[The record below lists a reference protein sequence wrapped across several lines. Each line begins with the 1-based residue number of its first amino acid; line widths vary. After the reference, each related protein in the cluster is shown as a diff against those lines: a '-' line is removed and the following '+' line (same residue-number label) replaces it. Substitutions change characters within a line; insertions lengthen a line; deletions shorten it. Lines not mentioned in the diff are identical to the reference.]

1 MSNRKP
7 HRLGLQLFGVVL
19 FGTFAATASHAEKV
33 PMAVMGKGKFM
44 TKEECVALPQAVWI
58 KAMGR
63 DICMR
68 YYLSTAGGQGSRPV
82 VFLQGDAPSTK
93 DVDTADLVK
102 YADRISK
109 DTKTTGIYL
118 ARLGRDGSSGSH
130 GDRHTQLELHAT
142 NAALEAIKRH
152 HHFEGFHLYGH
163 SGGANLVAALLGLRR
178 DLACTVPA
186 DGKLAGSGKR
196 NVSDPA
202 LQVFWA
208 SDAIPNIAR
217 NHAARIIVVIDPQ
230 DRIIP
235 ISNQLP
241 FVEKLRRAGGKV
253 EVFFV
258 DSGGDEHADHHATTG
273 HAALVMRECIR
284 GASHDDIAAGLAE
297 LVANHHKAALAAEKA
312 KAAKQSDAKSGQRN
326 TP

>member
-1 MSNRKP
+1 MSIRNA
-7 HRLGLQLFGVVL
+7 HGLGLQLFGL
-19 FGTFAATASHAEKV
+19 LLIGTFAATASYAEKV
-33 PMAVMGKGKFM
+33 PMAVIGKGKFM
-44 TKEECVALPQAVWI
+44 TKQECAALPQAVWI
-58 KAMGR
+58 KVMGR

-93 DVDTADLVK
+93 EVDTGDLLK

-109 DTKTTGIYL
+109 NTKTTGIYL

-130 GDRHTQLELHAT
+130 ADRHTQLELHAT

-163 SGGANLVAALLGLRR
+163 SGGANLVAALLGLRT

-208 SDAIPNIAR
+208 SNSIPRIAQ
-217 NHAARIIVVIDPQ
+217 NHGARIIVVIDPQ
-230 DRIIP
+230 DRIVP

-241 FVEKLRRAGGKV
+241 FVEKLRRVGGKI

-273 HAALVMRECIR
+273 HAALVMRECVR
-284 GASHDDIAAGLAE
+284 GANHDEIAASLAE
-297 LVANHHKAALAAEKA
+297 LAAKAALEAGKA
-312 KAAKQSDAKSGQRN
+312 KGPKQNDAKSGQRN